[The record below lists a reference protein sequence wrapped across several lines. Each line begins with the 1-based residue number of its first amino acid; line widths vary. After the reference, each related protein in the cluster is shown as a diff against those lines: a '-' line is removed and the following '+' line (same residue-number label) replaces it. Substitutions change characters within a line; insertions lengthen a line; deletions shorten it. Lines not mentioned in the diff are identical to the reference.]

1 MKLSDIIYM
10 LGHCD
15 GVEVDRPLVT
25 WYDEFGMEH
34 TQYVKV
40 SDGTK
45 NKCVFKFFTDKSPSN
60 NDEDAEMKIVDYS
73 SIYKIHGK
81 VVGNCI
87 AKPNNVVKKPTII
100 EVFKEAESFI
110 PKLIDE
116 VGWCGKSGKSLQSG
130 RPEWYE
136 DVKNI
141 IRTIYEVKNDNL
153 KIVTLKEQCISLGW
167 EVYRNSKGQL
177 DAAAGAQT
185 KVSDR
190 RKSLLNMFLLWMNS
204 KIVSSDLK
212 YKISMISNEMTKRK
226 HVVMDKSM
234 WKNIQ

>member
-1 MKLSDIIYM
+1 MKRSDITYL

-25 WYDEFGMEH
+25 WYDEFGVEH

-45 NKCVFKFFTDKSPSN
+45 NKCIFKFFTDKSPSN

-73 SIYKIHGK
+73 LIYKIHGK

-87 AKPNNVVKKPTII
+87 GKPNNVVKKPTII
-100 EVFKEAESFI
+100 EVFKEAETFI

-116 VGWCGKSGKSLQSG
+116 LGWCGKTGKFLQSG

-136 DVKNI
+136 DIKNI
-141 IRTIYEVKNDNL
+141 IRTIYEVKNDNVR
-153 KIVTLKEQCISLGW
+153 IVSLKEQCISLGW
-167 EVYRNSKGQL
+167 KVRLNEKGQL
-177 DAAAGAQT
+177 DAAAGAKT

-204 KIVSSDLK
+204 ELVSSDLK
-212 YKISMISNEMTKRK
+212 YKISIISNKMKKGQIE
-226 HVVMDKSM
+226 
-234 WKNIQ
+234 